1 VEVLGNAV
9 REQRLNRSSA
19 ELKEPRIGFVSL
31 RSPHDRKSWSGTN
44 YQLFRALQ
52 RVFNDVVF
60 VEMPRTR
67 LMERIGGLVNRVK
80 SFLGDHGEVI
90 QSVPMST
97 LYGREYR
104 KAILKARCDVVFAPA
119 ASTEIAYLNSPVPVV
134 YLTDTTFEAMVDYYY
149 PKSEVH
155 AVSHWQANNIERRA
169 LNRSAAVIFSNDW
182 AMKSAVEHYHA
193 DIRKMS
199 VIPFGANLDNVPPAG
214 ELNRGSNDG
223 VCRMLLVGRDWK
235 RKGGQIALDAFNL
248 LVEKYGD
255 SKFELTIVG
264 CAPSKPVERPGL
276 TVIPHIDKNKPG
288 GLERIEGL
296 YRNADIFLLPTQAE
310 CSAVAFCEAAAY
322 GLPVVTTDTGGTAT
336 IVIDGITGS
345 LLPVESGPEQFAAK
359 IDALWR
365 DPNLVNMRAQARQ
378 RYDEMLN
385 WNSWASK
392 TREIIL
398 QVLKG
403 SKASQEM

>member
-1 VEVLGNAV
+1 MEVLGSAV
-9 REQRLNRSSA
+9 QEQKPNSGSA
-19 ELKEPRIGFVSL
+19 KLKGPRVGFVSL

-52 RVFNDVVF
+52 RVFDDVVF
-60 VEMPRTR
+60 VQIPRTR
-67 LMERIGGLVNRVK
+67 LIERTRGLVNRLK

-90 QSVPMST
+90 QSVPISI

-104 KAILKARCDVVFAPA
+104 KAILAAECDVVFAPA

-155 AVSHWQANNIERRA
+155 AVSHWQANNIEGRA
-169 LNRSAAVIFSNDW
+169 LNRASAVIFSNDW

-193 DIRKMS
+193 DPRKMS
-199 VIPFGANLDNVPPAG
+199 VIPFGANLDDVPPADQ
-214 ELNRGSNDG
+214 LNRGSKDG
-223 VCRMLLVGRDWK
+223 VCRLLFVGRDWK
-235 RKGGQIALDAFNL
+235 RKGGQIALDAFDL
-248 LVEKYGD
+248 LATKHGN

-264 CAPSKPVERPGL
+264 CAPPEPASKPGL
-276 TVIPHIDKNKPG
+276 TIIPHIDKNKPG
-288 GLERIEGL
+288 GLERIEEL
-296 YRNADIFLLPTQAE
+296 YRNANMFLLPTQAE

-336 IVIDGITGS
+336 IVADGVTGA
-345 LLPVESGPEQFAAK
+345 LLPVESGPEKFAEK
-359 IDALWR
+359 IDELWR
-365 DPNLVNMRAQARQ
+365 DPNLGNMRSQARQ

-385 WNSWASK
+385 WNSWATK
-392 TREIIL
+392 TREVIL
-398 QVLKG
+398 RAWKDR
-403 SKASQEM
+403 K

>member
-1 VEVLGNAV
+1 MEVLRNAV
-9 REQRLNRSSA
+9 QEQKLNGSSA

-31 RSPHDRKSWSGTN
+31 RSPYDRKSWSGTN
-44 YQLFRALQ
+44 YQLFRALE
-52 RVFNDVVF
+52 RVFDDVVF
-60 VEMPRTR
+60 VEIPRTR
-67 LMERIGGLVNRVK
+67 LMERTRGLVNRVK

-90 QSVPMST
+90 QSVPMSI

-104 KAILKARCDVVFAPA
+104 RAILKAECDVVFAPA

-155 AVSHWQANNIERRA
+155 PVSHRQANMIEGRA
-169 LNRSAAVIFSNDW
+169 LDRAAAVIFSNDW
-182 AMKSAVEHYHA
+182 ALKSAVEHYGA
-193 DIRKMS
+193 DPRKLN
-199 VIPFGANLDNVPPAG
+199 VIPFGANLDNVPPAD
-214 ELNRGSNDG
+214 ELNRGSKDG

-248 LVEKYGD
+248 LTAKFGEA
-255 SKFELTIVG
+255 KFELTIVG
-264 CAPSKPVERPGL
+264 CAPPEPVNRPGL
-276 TVIPHIDKNKPG
+276 TIIPHIDKNEPG

-322 GLPVVTTDTGGTAT
+322 GLPVITTDTGGTAT
-336 IVIDGITGS
+336 IVADGATGA

-359 IDALWR
+359 IDELWH
-365 DPNLVNMRAQARQ
+365 DPNLAVMRAQARQ

-385 WNSWASK
+385 WNSWASR
-392 TREIIL
+392 TREVIL
-398 QVLKG
+398 RAWKDR
-403 SKASQEM
+403 K